1 MSTSLQNY
9 LENNRQAVSPSEF
22 AETKLLPPYNGSSW
36 AVWREN
42 APHDLSI
49 FEDAEEIAPRLRKDV
64 VLVGANFG
72 GGEDND
78 VSTMKPFQNFH
89 TKGHGPD
96 TKLQNAV
103 TGTAIEGAFMT
114 DLVKNYPTKN
124 ASTLARDIVDPSF
137 DFEKHIVAP
146 FHAEQNALGL
156 NEDTLYI
163 LMGGNTLKIWNVL
176 VERGVFSDKQRFAT
190 MKHYAAAINL
200 VDEIN
205 NLLNQDF

>member
-1 MSTSLQNY
+1 MSSSLQNY
-9 LENNRQAVSPSEF
+9 LDSNRQPVSPSEF

-36 AVWREN
+36 AVWGEN
-42 APHDLSI
+42 THDLSI
-49 FEDAEEIAPRLRKDV
+49 FEDAEEIASRLRKDV

-89 TKGHGPD
+89 TKGHRPD
-96 TKLQNAV
+96 GKLRNAV
-103 TGTAIEGAFMT
+103 TGTALEGAFMT

-124 ASTLARDIVDPSF
+124 ASSLARDIVDPSF

-146 FHAEQNALGL
+146 FRAEQNALGL

-176 VERGVFSDKQRFAT
+176 VERGVFSSQQRFTT
-190 MKHYAAAINL
+190 MKHYAAAVNL
-200 VDEIN
+200 VDEVN
-205 NLLNQDF
+205 NLLKQDY